1 MLRERIKTQR
11 DQGDIPRSPMSWVRF
26 QTGTEA
32 LWFQVLL
39 ARPGS
44 LGLWISRSCGCLS
57 GPFFSLVLFSALG
70 LLFFQLVADSVPVET
85 HSSEFSLCVSC
96 LIQLMSCVV
105 LAQWALLI
113 SNWAASPVSPPRPVY
128 CGLSSGLLNDSCTDL
143 WTLPLSKL
151 LHPSFWT

>member
-11 DQGDIPRSPMSWVRF
+11 DQGDIPRSSISRVRF

-32 LWFQVLL
+32 LWFQVLF

-44 LGLWISRSCGCLS
+44 LGFWVRRSCGCLS
-57 GPFFSLVLFSALG
+57 GPFFSVVLFSACGCSSCSSWLTP
-70 LLFFQLVADSVPVET
+70 SVPVET

-96 LIQLMSCVV
+96 LLQLMSCVV
-105 LAQWALLI
+105 PAQWALLI
-113 SNWAASPVSPPRPVY
+113 SNWAPPRPVY
-128 CGLSSGLLNDSCTDL
+128 CGLSSGLLSDSCTDL